1 MTTRLSSLQ
10 YPMLK
15 MFADSPGDYMSIEDA
30 QRYDQRPF
38 RSMLMRNWVRYTPRR
53 GFRITREGLDAWS
66 EFRTHDIGRKNP
78 TMPLTSYFDPD
89 AYGIRSHPNRTRS
102 GSAHQGAAA

>member
-15 MFADSPGDYMSIEDA
+15 MFADSPDDYMTITDA

-38 RSMLMRNWVRYTPRR
+38 RSMLMRNWVRYTKGR
-53 GFRITREGLDAWS
+53 GFRITRDGLDAWS
-66 EFRTHDIGRKNP
+66 EFRTHNIGRKNP

-102 GSAHQGAAA
+102 GSAHHGAAA